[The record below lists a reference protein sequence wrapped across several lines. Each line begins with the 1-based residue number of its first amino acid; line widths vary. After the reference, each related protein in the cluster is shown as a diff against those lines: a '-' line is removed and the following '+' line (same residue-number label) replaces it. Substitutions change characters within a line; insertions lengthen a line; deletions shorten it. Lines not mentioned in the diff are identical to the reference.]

1 MKNTLAAVPERYRHL
16 VRSIPLELAPVELPR
31 EMEDRFA
38 QVEEIYA
45 KIRRKTGDDYTFQFP
60 AIRALALALDR
71 YDGALD
77 AADTGIGK
85 TAVACAVGKLMDRTL
100 FVICPKNVIPP
111 WQRMA
116 KLFGVRCVVI
126 NYEMLRTGK
135 TPFGSWEGKPATAT
149 KPAVPK
155 FKFHFDISPDGP
167 NLFVFDECHRMKDYK
182 TLNCRVGVAAI
193 VGGYKVL
200 ALSAT
205 AADNPMHMKFVSL
218 LTGLIPHPTHF
229 WGWMLEHGVRRG
241 RFGMEFVGGRKYLS
255 EIHRKI
261 FPAHGSRIRIADL
274 GDRFPQT
281 QIISEPYQVDNPK
294 EIDRIYREMQEE
306 IARLREAKSQDKGA
320 NVLTTLLRARQEVEL
335 LKIPTFA
342 QMATDGLEEGMS
354 VVVILNFSDSV
365 TGLARRLKTQNIIAG
380 FIDADS
386 RQKIID
392 RFNADRDPLV
402 VLNIRAGGLG
412 ISLHGK
418 ASGRPRLVII
428 SPTFS
433 GIDLKQA
440 LGRCHRAGGA
450 HSIQKIVWAAGT
462 VEEKACDK
470 VRARLQRVSIF
481 NDDKLDESLAI

>member
-1 MKNTLAAVPERYRHL
+1 MKNTLAQIPEKYRHL
-16 VRSIPLELAPVELPR
+16 VRCVPLELSATAALPSEMQSRFDQVVEIY
-31 EMEDRFA
+31 
-38 QVEEIYA
+38 EEI
-45 KIRRKTGDDYTFQFP
+45 RRRTDDDYSFQFP
-60 AIRALALALDR
+60 AIRALSVALEH

-85 TAVACAVGKLMDRTL
+85 TAVACAVAKMLDRTL

-111 WQRMA
+111 WKRMA
-116 KLFGVRCVVI
+116 ELFGVRCVTC
-126 NYEMLRTGK
+126 NYEMIRTGK
-135 TPFGSWEGKPATAT
+135 TPFGRWEARGDK
-149 KPAVPK
+149 KK
-155 FKFHFDISPDGP
+155 WKFHFDISVDAP

-182 TLNCRVGVAAI
+182 TLNCKVGVAAI
-193 VGGYKVL
+193 EGGYKVL

-205 AADNPMHMKFVSL
+205 AADNPMHMKFVAL
-218 LTGLIPHPTHF
+218 LTGLISSPSHF
-229 WGWMLEHGVRRG
+229 YGWMLEHGVRRG
-241 RFGMEFVGGRKYLS
+241 RFGLEFKGSRKILS

-294 EIDRIYREMQEE
+294 EIDRIYREMREE
-306 IARLREAKSQDKGA
+306 LVRLREAKSEDKGA

-342 QMATDGLEEGMS
+342 AMAQDGLDEGMS
-354 VVVILNFSDSV
+354 VVCILNFSDSV
-365 TGLARRLKTQNIIAG
+365 TGLARRLKTNNIIAG
-380 FIDADS
+380 FVDS
-386 RQKIID
+386 DDRQRIID
-392 RFNADRDPLV
+392 RFNADADRLV
-402 VLNIRAGGLG
+402 VMNIKAGGLG
-412 ISLHGK
+412 ISLHGTTD
-418 ASGRPRLVII
+418 ARPRLVII

-462 VEEKACDK
+462 VEEKACEK
-470 VRARLQRVSIF
+470 VRARIQRVSIF
-481 NDDKLDESLAI
+481 NDDKLDESLEI